1 MIIITQNPK
10 EIKAGLSAASAKYII
25 SAVHVL
31 FSLANHIY
39 SGYTAKDTK
48 THHKLF
54 WFQMAFLVNTD
65 LEATH
70 FEDFTLKLYINYST
84 LSVNGTKICQHVLN
98 IRFFVVV

>member
-1 MIIITQNPK
+1 MLTCSLYRILWMSFNLFWTKPIGILSLILEVRDLYDHYYPK

-54 WFQMAFLVNTD
+54 
-65 LEATH
+65 
-70 FEDFTLKLYINYST
+70 
-84 LSVNGTKICQHVLN
+84 
-98 IRFFVVV
+98 